1 MVSDVLEY
9 VDTFKGKSSTF
20 NCHQEDNKLFN
31 KKIVSNKQVF
41 ANVFQDLGNSFPQ
54 EWDQLVHIKTTQLP
68 SNKLVQ

>member
-41 ANVFQDLGNSFPQ
+41 ANVFQEQGN
-54 EWDQLVHIKTTQLP
+54 
-68 SNKLVQ
+68 